1 MRRKLP
7 KQELI
12 AGAVGI
18 NTKREFVEKLFVVL
32 ETANG
37 GLNSL
42 RRMAVIDEVD
52 EIAEWSGLSRENVC
66 EEAEKLR
73 ETVQRLYSR
82 AFRHYLAL
90 RESADKAP
98 DEPPDMWCARK
109 GQAALKL
116 NDGIVTCLENVPL
129 GVGKEIAQQLR
140 AKLIDGGEEALLTAA
155 AAMLL
160 DAKTDVFLD

>member
-1 MRRKLP
+1 MRRKQP

-18 NTKREFVEKLFVVL
+18 NTKKEFAEKLFTVL
-32 ETANG
+32 DTAND

-42 RRMAVIDEVD
+42 RTMAATTEVD
-52 EIAEWSGLSRENVC
+52 EIAEWSGLSPDNIS

-73 ETVQRLYSR
+73 ETVQKLYSR
-82 AFRHYLAL
+82 AFRHYLSL
-90 RESADKAP
+90 REGADEAP
-98 DEPPDMWCARK
+98 DEPPDIWCARK

-116 NDGIVTCLENVPL
+116 NEGIVTCLENAPL
-129 GVGKEIAQQLR
+129 GVGKEIAKQLR
-140 AKLIDGGEEALLTAA
+140 QKLAEGGEEALLTAA

-160 DAKTDVFLD
+160 DAKTDGLFD